1 MKKSRL
7 FSLLPLICAFALTS
21 CDMLS
26 NFSFNTPKRKSSE
39 EPDNALVNSRS
50 SIEEPPSLIEPERPM
65 SSSSYTSSYHK
76 HNFSDWVVVQDATC
90 LEDGIKERYC
100 VECGYTETQTI
111 NKLNHS
117 WGSWFRVVE
126 PTCTETGLEERVCSR
141 CDARESRTIM
151 ANGHYYED
159 YAIISQPTC
168 ISNGIKE
175 VRCIYCGEVQQQE
188 IPASGHIWGR
198 SDIIQET
205 TCEKDGRVERTCS
218 VCGVH
223 EEEIIPAY
231 GHDIELVDYQGTPES
246 GKSPV
251 RLYKCR
257 RCDVTYLGFKATDVT
272 EESKSHLVFDSYY
285 DGYGEAGASFWG
297 RPIGNALALSSDGVS
312 VNQQNDEC
320 VYCSTE
326 TGDYFE
332 YAFDLTEEQA
342 ALLSNCR
349 LYCDAKPANYLNGT
363 DFWAYGRSNT
373 DWTPGYY
380 IDGDDERFETNED
393 GSFVMVNDHARAGRD
408 SQQGVE
414 LDTKVK
420 LGKRIEGYR
429 YVLYVDGNVV
439 DFDPDTACPT
449 HGSNTNMQRE
459 EFELPYTFHLHQGEN
474 RISLHM
480 AGGYRSTFYNF
491 IFRPYVE
498 PTPVTV
504 NETALEIREGKTAKI
519 TSSMTGL
526 TYKSSSNS
534 VCTVDVNGVVTG
546 VKAGTATITVSKEGN
561 YKDAKVA
568 VTVLEKEGIVTLQ
581 ANSGVIGPDAD
592 SIEVYT
598 SSYIGTRLR
607 NFKKDSTLTF
617 TFQSELAGLFDITF
631 NARGSNVIIA
641 DNISVKVN
649 GADVVVSGQYNSANS
664 GVDTVIGQAE
674 LKVGENVMV
683 ITTISE
689 NSPLQL
695 HYVTFAPHDY
705 KNVIK
710 TWSCED
716 LEANRTDSGWADSRD
731 FDEAGK
737 AFKFNKVGSVNL
749 TYVSE
754 SAQKVML
761 QLKLAVKQS
770 NNTRT
775 YFWKQND
782 VEKTRITVNGAAL
795 EAGAEP
801 DFSGSIA
808 SSVNDSGI
816 ISVPEWY
823 KIIEIDLVAGENTIQ
838 IEYLAGGYAY
848 YLGGIALVK

>member
-1 MKKSRL
+1 MKKNRL
-7 FSLLPLICAFALTS
+7 LFVLPLLASFVLTS

-26 NFSFNTPKRKSSE
+26 NFNFNGPRRRSSKE
-39 EPDNALVNSRS
+39 EAESSQRVENSVNSNHQHRW
-50 SIEEPPSLIEPERPM
+50 
-65 SSSSYTSSYHK
+65 
-76 HNFSDWVVVQDATC
+76 SDWIVIKEATC
-90 LEDGIKERYC
+90 SESGKKEREC
-100 VECGYTETQTI
+100 IECGYTETQTI
-111 NKLNHS
+111 NRLNHS

-188 IPASGHIWGR
+188 IPASGHIWG
-198 SDIIQET
+198 SSNIVQEA
-205 TCEKDGRVERTCS
+205 TCERDGRVEHTCS

-231 GHDIELVDYQGTPES
+231 GHDIQLVDYQGTPAS

-251 RLYKCR
+251 RLYKCS
-257 RCDVTYLGFKATDVT
+257 RCDATYLGFKATDVT

-285 DGYGEAGASFWG
+285 DGYGEAGARFWG
-297 RPIGNALALSSDGVS
+297 RPIGNALALSYDGVS
-312 VNQQNDEC
+312 VNQQNGEC

-332 YAFDLTEEQA
+332 YAFDLTTEQA
-342 ALLSNCR
+342 ALLSTCR
-349 LYCDAKPANYLNGT
+349 LYCDAKPADYLNGT
-363 DFWAYGRSNT
+363 DFWAYGRSN
-373 DWTPGYY
+373 DEWTPGYY

-408 SQQGVE
+408 SQEGVE

-420 LGKRIEGYR
+420 LGKRIERYR

-449 HGSNTNMQRE
+449 RGSNTNMQRE

-491 IFRPYVE
+491 VFRPYVE
-498 PTPVTV
+498 PTQITV
-504 NETALEIREGKTAKI
+504 NETSLEIREGKTAQI

-534 VCTVDVNGVVTG
+534 VCTVDAQGVVTG
-546 VKAGTATITVSKEGN
+546 VKPGTATITVSKEGN

-568 VTVLEKEGIVTLQ
+568 VTVLEKEGIITL
-581 ANSGVIGPDAD
+581 NLGDGVIAPEGGW
-592 SIEVYT
+592 SLYR
-598 SSYIGTRLR
+598 SSYSGDWLR
-607 NFKKDSTLTF
+607 NPEKDATLTY
-617 TFQSELAGLFDITF
+617 TFQSEFAGLFDIQLGL
-631 NARGSNVIIA
+631 RGSNIVLENYFAI
-641 DNISVKVN
+641 KVN
-649 GADVVVSGQYNSANS
+649 NADVVVSGAVNSNS
-664 GVDTVIGQAE
+664 SAVDTIVGQAN
-674 LKVGENVMV
+674 LVVGENTMV
-683 ITTISE
+683 ITVLAE
-689 NSPLQL
+689 NSGLYLKTLKFLPHQ
-695 HYVTFAPHDY
+695 YVAFQ
-705 KNVIK
+705 

-731 FDEAGK
+731 FAEAGK

-761 QLKLAVKQS
+761 QLKLAVRQS

-775 YFWKQND
+775 YFWRQND
-782 VEKTRITVNGAAL
+782 VEKTRITVNGAVL

-808 SSVNDSGI
+808 SSVSDSGI

-823 KIIEIDLVAGENTIQ
+823 NIIEIDLVAGENTIQ
-838 IEYLAGGYAY
+838 IEYLNAGYSY
-848 YLGGIALVK
+848 YLGGVALSK